1 MSEIL
6 NVISESLQEG
16 DVDAVTEKVEEALNG
31 GVSASTILHEGLLH
45 GMDVMGQ
52 RWKNEEVYMPE
63 VMIAARAM
71 NAGMRVLKPHLL
83 AAGVKPIGKVVL
95 GTVKGDLHDIGKN
108 LVNMMF
114 VGSGFEVVDLGVD
127 VNEKTF
133 VQAITEHQ
141 PQIIAMA
148 ALLTTT
154 MSEMR
159 VVIEAVTTTGLRDQ
173 VKIMVGGAPLTQSF
187 ANAIGADAYAPDAA
201 VAADIAKQMIGA

>member
-1 MSEIL
+1 MSELL
-6 NVISESLQEG
+6 NLISEALQEG
-16 DVDAVTEKVEEALNG
+16 DVDVVIEKVEEALNG
-31 GVSASTILHEGLLH
+31 GLTASIVLHEGLLH

-52 RWKNEEVYMPE
+52 KWKNEEVYMPE

-114 VGSGFEVVDLGVD
+114 VGSGLEVVDLGVD
-127 VNEKTF
+127 VNENAF
-133 VQAITEHQ
+133 VQAINEHQ
-141 PQIIAMA
+141 PQFIAMA

-159 VVIEAVTTTGLRDQ
+159 VVIEAVTKAGLRDQ
-173 VKIMVGGAPLTQSF
+173 VKVMIGGAPVTESF
-187 ANAIGADAYAPDAA
+187 ANDIGADAYAPDAA